1 MSKMGERR
9 WAEFMSD
16 NTRICRFIE
25 SRDMT
30 EEELIEAG
38 LTDSLDDDDDFDFEA
53 LKKSRRKIKHG
64 MKCDAADYRF

>member
-9 WAEFMSD
+9 WAEFMSVE
-16 NTRICRFIE
+16 TPESRICRFIE

-38 LTDSLDDDDDFDFEA
+38 LTDSLDDDVDFDFEA
-53 LKKSRRKIKHG
+53 LKKSRRKMKLG
-64 MKCDAADYRF
+64 M

>member
-1 MSKMGERR
+1 MGERR
-9 WAEFMSD
+9 WTEFMSD

-64 MKCDAADYRF
+64 MKCDAAYYRF

>member
-30 EEELIEAG
+30 EEELTEAG
-38 LTDSLDDDDDFDFEA
+38 FTDSLDDDVDFDFEA

-64 MKCDAADYRF
+64 MKCDAADFRF